1 MKKYYL
7 YKSLKKYG
15 PFNLQELQREE
26 INKNDLIWYKGLED
40 WVKAI
45 EIDEL
50 KDYFD
55 QLPPLTPFEKK
66 QEKLKKIPRK
76 GLGFLF
82 KGLFTLILSTA
93 IILIFIVSQDFG
105 ITGFLNIYSFVK
117 WLLIIGL
124 TFLIFKIWS
133 KKAEKVDVPGKVEPE
148 KMNENE
154 LMDENEIIDDY
165 NKPVLSDFE
174 QLVILITPLIIIFFL
189 LYILWFYRG

>member
-1 MKKYYL
+1 VKKYYL

-76 GLGFLF
+76 GLGF
-82 KGLFTLILSTA
+82 
-93 IILIFIVSQDFG
+93 
-105 ITGFLNIYSFVK
+105 
-117 WLLIIGL
+117 
-124 TFLIFKIWS
+124 
-133 KKAEKVDVPGKVEPE
+133 
-148 KMNENE
+148 
-154 LMDENEIIDDY
+154 
-165 NKPVLSDFE
+165 
-174 QLVILITPLIIIFFL
+174 
-189 LYILWFYRG
+189 